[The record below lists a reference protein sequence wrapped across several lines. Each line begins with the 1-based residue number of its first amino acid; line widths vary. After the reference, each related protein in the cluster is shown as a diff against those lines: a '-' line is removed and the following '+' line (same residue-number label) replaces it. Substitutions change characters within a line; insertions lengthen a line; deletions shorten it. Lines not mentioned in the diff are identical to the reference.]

1 MKVDVELP
9 EIEGNGDEATVS
21 FWYVDEDEAVEE
33 GEDLVEMITDKTTF
47 NINAPITGRLVEI
60 HVQEG
65 DVVKVGDILAT
76 LETEEEEEDE
86 DEEENEDED
95 EEE

>member
-1 MKVDVELP
+1 MELP

-47 NINAPITGRLVEI
+47 NINAPTTGRLVEI

-76 LETEEEEEDE
+76 LETEEEVDE

>member
-1 MKVDVELP
+1 MKVEVELP

-21 FWYVDEDEAVEE
+21 FWYVEEDEEVEE

-47 NINAPITGRLVEI
+47 NINAPVTGRLVEI
-60 HVQEG
+60 YVQEG

-76 LETEEEEEDE
+76 LETDE
-86 DEEENEDED
+86 DEEEEGLDEEDYEEEDE
-95 EEE
+95 